1 MFGICFWAVWHGLW
15 DCCVDSEAIE
25 LVDPILPQIIQML
38 GSCKVS
44 VYGRDNM
51 MELLIKFVT
60 RKDGVGWSK
69 KLIEAQGFL
78 AGFTSCLVKC

>member
-1 MFGICFWAVWHGLW
+1 MI
-15 DCCVDSEAIE
+15 VDTDAIV
-25 LVDPILPQIIQML
+25 LVDMILPQIIHML

-60 RKDGVGWSK
+60 RKDGIGWSK
-69 KLIEAQGFL
+69 KLLEAQGF
-78 AGFTSCLVKC
+78 CLFHNLLFELLI